1 MIFLGLIL
9 WYQPF
14 FTRILSGWDRLY
26 FVYKY
31 YRFLS
36 LTWEL
41 FCGSIANK
49 QCFISVIGVQE
60 NDNERR
66 YFMKERMQ
74 RFMAGRYGND
84 QLNQFIFIVAIISM
98 VLEIITRQSLFYTLT
113 LVLLILAYVRVFSRN
128 INKRYE
134 ENMKFLQK
142 KDMILNKFCKQKYY
156 AAQRRNFH
164 IYTCPQCKQ
173 KIRIP
178 KGKGKIRITC
188 PKCRTSFIKKS

>member
-1 MIFLGLIL
+1 
-9 WYQPF
+9 
-14 FTRILSGWDRLY
+14 
-26 FVYKY
+26 
-31 YRFLS
+31 
-36 LTWEL
+36 
-41 FCGSIANK
+41 
-49 QCFISVIGVQE
+49 
-60 NDNERR
+60 
-66 YFMKERMQ
+66 MKERMQ

-142 KDMILNKFCKQKYY
+142 KDAILNKFRKQKYY

-173 KIRIP
+173 KFRIP
-178 KGKGKIRITC
+178 KGKGKISITC

>member
-1 MIFLGLIL
+1 
-9 WYQPF
+9 
-14 FTRILSGWDRLY
+14 
-26 FVYKY
+26 
-31 YRFLS
+31 
-36 LTWEL
+36 
-41 FCGSIANK
+41 
-49 QCFISVIGVQE
+49 
-60 NDNERR
+60 
-66 YFMKERMQ
+66 MKERMQ

-98 VLEIITRQSLFYTLT
+98 VLEIIMRQSLFYTLT

-142 KDMILNKFCKQKYY
+142 KDAILNKFRKQKYY

-178 KGKGKIRITC
+178 KGKGKISITC

>member
-1 MIFLGLIL
+1 
-9 WYQPF
+9 
-14 FTRILSGWDRLY
+14 
-26 FVYKY
+26 
-31 YRFLS
+31 
-36 LTWEL
+36 
-41 FCGSIANK
+41 
-49 QCFISVIGVQE
+49 
-60 NDNERR
+60 
-66 YFMKERMQ
+66 MKERMQ

-134 ENMKFLQK
+134 ENMKFLQR
-142 KDMILNKFCKQKYY
+142 KDAILNKFRKQKYY
-156 AAQRRNFH
+156 AAQRRNYH

-178 KGKGKIRITC
+178 KGKGKISITC
-188 PKCRTSFIKKS
+188 PKCRTSFIKKN

>member
-1 MIFLGLIL
+1 
-9 WYQPF
+9 
-14 FTRILSGWDRLY
+14 
-26 FVYKY
+26 
-31 YRFLS
+31 
-36 LTWEL
+36 
-41 FCGSIANK
+41 
-49 QCFISVIGVQE
+49 
-60 NDNERR
+60 
-66 YFMKERMQ
+66 MKERMQ

-142 KDMILNKFCKQKYY
+142 KDAILNKFRKQKYY

-173 KIRIP
+173 KIRIH
-178 KGKGKIRITC
+178 KGKGKISITC

>member
-1 MIFLGLIL
+1 
-9 WYQPF
+9 
-14 FTRILSGWDRLY
+14 
-26 FVYKY
+26 
-31 YRFLS
+31 
-36 LTWEL
+36 
-41 FCGSIANK
+41 
-49 QCFISVIGVQE
+49 
-60 NDNERR
+60 
-66 YFMKERMQ
+66 MKERMQ

-142 KDMILNKFCKQKYY
+142 KDAILNKFRMQKYY

-178 KGKGKIRITC
+178 KGKGKISITC

>member
-1 MIFLGLIL
+1 
-9 WYQPF
+9 
-14 FTRILSGWDRLY
+14 
-26 FVYKY
+26 
-31 YRFLS
+31 
-36 LTWEL
+36 
-41 FCGSIANK
+41 
-49 QCFISVIGVQE
+49 
-60 NDNERR
+60 
-66 YFMKERMQ
+66 MKERMQ

-142 KDMILNKFCKQKYY
+142 KDAILNKFRKQKYY

-164 IYTCPQCKQ
+164 IYMCPQCKQ

-178 KGKGKIRITC
+178 KGKGKISITC

>member
-1 MIFLGLIL
+1 
-9 WYQPF
+9 
-14 FTRILSGWDRLY
+14 
-26 FVYKY
+26 
-31 YRFLS
+31 
-36 LTWEL
+36 
-41 FCGSIANK
+41 
-49 QCFISVIGVQE
+49 
-60 NDNERR
+60 
-66 YFMKERMQ
+66 MKERMQ

-142 KDMILNKFCKQKYY
+142 KDAILNTFRRQKYY

-178 KGKGKIRITC
+178 KGKGKISITC

>member
-1 MIFLGLIL
+1 
-9 WYQPF
+9 
-14 FTRILSGWDRLY
+14 
-26 FVYKY
+26 
-31 YRFLS
+31 
-36 LTWEL
+36 
-41 FCGSIANK
+41 
-49 QCFISVIGVQE
+49 
-60 NDNERR
+60 
-66 YFMKERMQ
+66 MKERMQ

-84 QLNQFIFIVAIISM
+84 QLNQFIVAIISM

-142 KDMILNKFCKQKYY
+142 KDAILNKFRKQKYY

-178 KGKGKIRITC
+178 KGKGKISITC

>member
-1 MIFLGLIL
+1 M
-9 WYQPF
+9 
-14 FTRILSGWDRLY
+14 
-26 FVYKY
+26 
-31 YRFLS
+31 
-36 LTWEL
+36 
-41 FCGSIANK
+41 
-49 QCFISVIGVQE
+49 QE

-84 QLNQFIFIVAIISM
+84 QLNQFIFIVAIVSM

-142 KDMILNKFCKQKYY
+142 KDAILNKFRKQKYY

-178 KGKGKIRITC
+178 KGKGKISITC

>member
-1 MIFLGLIL
+1 
-9 WYQPF
+9 
-14 FTRILSGWDRLY
+14 
-26 FVYKY
+26 
-31 YRFLS
+31 
-36 LTWEL
+36 
-41 FCGSIANK
+41 
-49 QCFISVIGVQE
+49 
-60 NDNERR
+60 
-66 YFMKERMQ
+66 MKERMQ
-74 RFMAGRYGND
+74 RFLAGRYGND

-142 KDMILNKFCKQKYY
+142 KDAILNKFRKQKYY
-156 AAQRRNFH
+156 AAQRRNYH

-178 KGKGKIRITC
+178 KGKGKISITC

>member
-1 MIFLGLIL
+1 
-9 WYQPF
+9 
-14 FTRILSGWDRLY
+14 
-26 FVYKY
+26 
-31 YRFLS
+31 
-36 LTWEL
+36 
-41 FCGSIANK
+41 
-49 QCFISVIGVQE
+49 
-60 NDNERR
+60 
-66 YFMKERMQ
+66 MKERMQ

-128 INKRYE
+128 INRRYE

-142 KDMILNKFCKQKYY
+142 KDAILNKFRKQKYY

-178 KGKGKIRITC
+178 KGKGKISITC
-188 PKCRTSFIKKS
+188 PKCRSSFKKNS

>member
-1 MIFLGLIL
+1 
-9 WYQPF
+9 
-14 FTRILSGWDRLY
+14 
-26 FVYKY
+26 
-31 YRFLS
+31 
-36 LTWEL
+36 
-41 FCGSIANK
+41 
-49 QCFISVIGVQE
+49 
-60 NDNERR
+60 
-66 YFMKERMQ
+66 MKERMQ

-142 KDMILNKFCKQKYY
+142 KDAILNKFRKQKYY

-178 KGKGKIRITC
+178 KGKGKISITC
-188 PKCRTSFIKKS
+188 PKCRTSCIKKS

>member
-1 MIFLGLIL
+1 
-9 WYQPF
+9 
-14 FTRILSGWDRLY
+14 
-26 FVYKY
+26 
-31 YRFLS
+31 
-36 LTWEL
+36 
-41 FCGSIANK
+41 
-49 QCFISVIGVQE
+49 
-60 NDNERR
+60 
-66 YFMKERMQ
+66 MKERMQ

-142 KDMILNKFCKQKYY
+142 KDAILNKFRKQKYY

-178 KGKGKIRITC
+178 KGKGKISITC
-188 PKCRTSFIKKS
+188 PKCRNSFIKKSWFLQAVVVFFSKNQMFLGLKDGIINLSYE

>member
-1 MIFLGLIL
+1 
-9 WYQPF
+9 
-14 FTRILSGWDRLY
+14 
-26 FVYKY
+26 
-31 YRFLS
+31 
-36 LTWEL
+36 
-41 FCGSIANK
+41 
-49 QCFISVIGVQE
+49 
-60 NDNERR
+60 
-66 YFMKERMQ
+66 MKERMQ

-142 KDMILNKFCKQKYY
+142 KDAILNKFRKQKYY

-173 KIRIP
+173 EIRIP
-178 KGKGKIRITC
+178 KGKGKISITC

>member
-1 MIFLGLIL
+1 
-9 WYQPF
+9 
-14 FTRILSGWDRLY
+14 
-26 FVYKY
+26 
-31 YRFLS
+31 
-36 LTWEL
+36 
-41 FCGSIANK
+41 
-49 QCFISVIGVQE
+49 
-60 NDNERR
+60 
-66 YFMKERMQ
+66 MKERMQ

-142 KDMILNKFCKQKYY
+142 KDAILNKFRRQKYY
-156 AAQRRNFH
+156 AAQRRSFH

-178 KGKGKIRITC
+178 KGKGKISITC

>member
-1 MIFLGLIL
+1 
-9 WYQPF
+9 
-14 FTRILSGWDRLY
+14 
-26 FVYKY
+26 
-31 YRFLS
+31 
-36 LTWEL
+36 
-41 FCGSIANK
+41 
-49 QCFISVIGVQE
+49 
-60 NDNERR
+60 
-66 YFMKERMQ
+66 MKERMQ

-134 ENMKFLQK
+134 ENMKILQK
-142 KDMILNKFCKQKYY
+142 KDAILNKFRKQKYY
-156 AAQRRNFH
+156 AAQRRNYH

-178 KGKGKIRITC
+178 KGKGKISITC

>member
-1 MIFLGLIL
+1 
-9 WYQPF
+9 
-14 FTRILSGWDRLY
+14 
-26 FVYKY
+26 
-31 YRFLS
+31 
-36 LTWEL
+36 
-41 FCGSIANK
+41 
-49 QCFISVIGVQE
+49 
-60 NDNERR
+60 
-66 YFMKERMQ
+66 MKERMQ

-142 KDMILNKFCKQKYY
+142 KDAILNNLRKQKYY

-178 KGKGKIRITC
+178 KGKGKISITC

>member
-1 MIFLGLIL
+1 
-9 WYQPF
+9 
-14 FTRILSGWDRLY
+14 
-26 FVYKY
+26 
-31 YRFLS
+31 
-36 LTWEL
+36 
-41 FCGSIANK
+41 
-49 QCFISVIGVQE
+49 
-60 NDNERR
+60 
-66 YFMKERMQ
+66 
-74 RFMAGRYGND
+74 
-84 QLNQFIFIVAIISM
+84 M

-142 KDMILNKFCKQKYY
+142 KDAILNKFRKQKYY

-178 KGKGKIRITC
+178 KVKGKISITC

>member
-1 MIFLGLIL
+1 
-9 WYQPF
+9 
-14 FTRILSGWDRLY
+14 
-26 FVYKY
+26 
-31 YRFLS
+31 
-36 LTWEL
+36 
-41 FCGSIANK
+41 
-49 QCFISVIGVQE
+49 
-60 NDNERR
+60 
-66 YFMKERMQ
+66 MKERMQ

-142 KDMILNKFCKQKYY
+142 KDAILNKFRKQTYY
-156 AAQRRNFH
+156 AAQRRNYH

-178 KGKGKIRITC
+178 KGKGKISITC

>member
-1 MIFLGLIL
+1 
-9 WYQPF
+9 
-14 FTRILSGWDRLY
+14 
-26 FVYKY
+26 
-31 YRFLS
+31 
-36 LTWEL
+36 
-41 FCGSIANK
+41 
-49 QCFISVIGVQE
+49 
-60 NDNERR
+60 
-66 YFMKERMQ
+66 MKERMQ

-142 KDMILNKFCKQKYY
+142 KDAILNKFRKQKYY

-178 KGKGKIRITC
+178 KGKGKISITC
-188 PKCRTSFIKKS
+188 PKCKTSFIKKS

>member
-1 MIFLGLIL
+1 
-9 WYQPF
+9 
-14 FTRILSGWDRLY
+14 
-26 FVYKY
+26 
-31 YRFLS
+31 
-36 LTWEL
+36 
-41 FCGSIANK
+41 
-49 QCFISVIGVQE
+49 
-60 NDNERR
+60 
-66 YFMKERMQ
+66 MKERMQ

-142 KDMILNKFCKQKYY
+142 KDAILNKFRKQKYY

-178 KGKGKIRITC
+178 KGKGKISNTC

>member
-1 MIFLGLIL
+1 
-9 WYQPF
+9 
-14 FTRILSGWDRLY
+14 
-26 FVYKY
+26 
-31 YRFLS
+31 
-36 LTWEL
+36 
-41 FCGSIANK
+41 
-49 QCFISVIGVQE
+49 
-60 NDNERR
+60 
-66 YFMKERMQ
+66 MKERMQ

-134 ENMKFLQK
+134 ENMKFSQK
-142 KDMILNKFCKQKYY
+142 KDAILNKFRKQKYY

-178 KGKGKIRITC
+178 KGKGKISITC

>member
-1 MIFLGLIL
+1 
-9 WYQPF
+9 
-14 FTRILSGWDRLY
+14 
-26 FVYKY
+26 
-31 YRFLS
+31 
-36 LTWEL
+36 
-41 FCGSIANK
+41 
-49 QCFISVIGVQE
+49 
-60 NDNERR
+60 
-66 YFMKERMQ
+66 MKERMQ

-98 VLEIITRQSLFYTLT
+98 VLEIITRQPLFYTLT

-142 KDMILNKFCKQKYY
+142 KDAILNKFRKQKYY

-178 KGKGKIRITC
+178 KGKGKISITC

>member
-1 MIFLGLIL
+1 
-9 WYQPF
+9 
-14 FTRILSGWDRLY
+14 
-26 FVYKY
+26 
-31 YRFLS
+31 
-36 LTWEL
+36 
-41 FCGSIANK
+41 
-49 QCFISVIGVQE
+49 
-60 NDNERR
+60 
-66 YFMKERMQ
+66 MKERMQ

-142 KDMILNKFCKQKYY
+142 KDAILNKFRKQKYY
-156 AAQRRNFH
+156 AAQRRNCH

-178 KGKGKIRITC
+178 KGKGKISITC

>member
-1 MIFLGLIL
+1 
-9 WYQPF
+9 
-14 FTRILSGWDRLY
+14 
-26 FVYKY
+26 
-31 YRFLS
+31 
-36 LTWEL
+36 
-41 FCGSIANK
+41 
-49 QCFISVIGVQE
+49 
-60 NDNERR
+60 
-66 YFMKERMQ
+66 MKERMQ

-134 ENMKFLQK
+134 ENKKFLQK
-142 KDMILNKFCKQKYY
+142 KDAILNKFRKQKYY

-178 KGKGKIRITC
+178 KGKGKISITC

>member
-1 MIFLGLIL
+1 
-9 WYQPF
+9 
-14 FTRILSGWDRLY
+14 
-26 FVYKY
+26 
-31 YRFLS
+31 
-36 LTWEL
+36 
-41 FCGSIANK
+41 
-49 QCFISVIGVQE
+49 
-60 NDNERR
+60 
-66 YFMKERMQ
+66 MKERMQ

-134 ENMKFLQK
+134 ENMNFLQK
-142 KDMILNKFCKQKYY
+142 KDAILNKFRKQKYY

-178 KGKGKIRITC
+178 KGKGKISITC

>member
-1 MIFLGLIL
+1 
-9 WYQPF
+9 
-14 FTRILSGWDRLY
+14 
-26 FVYKY
+26 
-31 YRFLS
+31 
-36 LTWEL
+36 
-41 FCGSIANK
+41 
-49 QCFISVIGVQE
+49 
-60 NDNERR
+60 
-66 YFMKERMQ
+66 MKERMQ

-142 KDMILNKFCKQKYY
+142 KDAILNKFRRQKYY
-156 AAQRRNFH
+156 AAPRRNFH

-178 KGKGKIRITC
+178 KGKGKISITC

>member
-1 MIFLGLIL
+1 
-9 WYQPF
+9 
-14 FTRILSGWDRLY
+14 
-26 FVYKY
+26 
-31 YRFLS
+31 
-36 LTWEL
+36 
-41 FCGSIANK
+41 
-49 QCFISVIGVQE
+49 
-60 NDNERR
+60 
-66 YFMKERMQ
+66 MKERMQ

-142 KDMILNKFCKQKYY
+142 KDAILNKFRRQKYY

-164 IYTCPQCKQ
+164 IYACPQCKQ

-178 KGKGKIRITC
+178 KGKGKISITC

>member
-1 MIFLGLIL
+1 
-9 WYQPF
+9 
-14 FTRILSGWDRLY
+14 
-26 FVYKY
+26 
-31 YRFLS
+31 
-36 LTWEL
+36 
-41 FCGSIANK
+41 
-49 QCFISVIGVQE
+49 
-60 NDNERR
+60 
-66 YFMKERMQ
+66 MKERMQ

-98 VLEIITRQSLFYTLT
+98 VLEIIARQSLFYTLT

-134 ENMKFLQK
+134 ENMKFLQR
-142 KDMILNKFCKQKYY
+142 KDAILNKFRKQKYY
-156 AAQRRNFH
+156 AAQRRNYH

-178 KGKGKIRITC
+178 KGKGKISITC

>member
-1 MIFLGLIL
+1 
-9 WYQPF
+9 
-14 FTRILSGWDRLY
+14 
-26 FVYKY
+26 
-31 YRFLS
+31 
-36 LTWEL
+36 
-41 FCGSIANK
+41 
-49 QCFISVIGVQE
+49 
-60 NDNERR
+60 
-66 YFMKERMQ
+66 MKEPMQ

-142 KDMILNKFCKQKYY
+142 KDAILNKFRKQKYY
-156 AAQRRNFH
+156 AAQRRNYH

-178 KGKGKIRITC
+178 KGKGKISITC

>member
-1 MIFLGLIL
+1 
-9 WYQPF
+9 
-14 FTRILSGWDRLY
+14 
-26 FVYKY
+26 
-31 YRFLS
+31 
-36 LTWEL
+36 
-41 FCGSIANK
+41 
-49 QCFISVIGVQE
+49 
-60 NDNERR
+60 
-66 YFMKERMQ
+66 MKERMQ

-142 KDMILNKFCKQKYY
+142 KDAILNKFRKQKYY

-164 IYTCPQCKQ
+164 ILYVSSVQAEDPH
-173 KIRIP
+173 
-178 KGKGKIRITC
+178 
-188 PKCRTSFIKKS
+188 S

>member
-1 MIFLGLIL
+1 
-9 WYQPF
+9 
-14 FTRILSGWDRLY
+14 
-26 FVYKY
+26 
-31 YRFLS
+31 
-36 LTWEL
+36 
-41 FCGSIANK
+41 
-49 QCFISVIGVQE
+49 
-60 NDNERR
+60 
-66 YFMKERMQ
+66 MKERMQ

-84 QLNQFIFIVAIISM
+84 QLTQFIFIVAIISM

-142 KDMILNKFCKQKYY
+142 KDAILNKFRKQKYY

-178 KGKGKIRITC
+178 KGKGKISITC

>member
-1 MIFLGLIL
+1 
-9 WYQPF
+9 
-14 FTRILSGWDRLY
+14 
-26 FVYKY
+26 
-31 YRFLS
+31 
-36 LTWEL
+36 
-41 FCGSIANK
+41 
-49 QCFISVIGVQE
+49 
-60 NDNERR
+60 
-66 YFMKERMQ
+66 MKERMQ

-113 LVLLILAYVRVFSRN
+113 LVLLILAYVRVFSLN

-142 KDMILNKFCKQKYY
+142 KDAILNKFRKQKYY

>member
-1 MIFLGLIL
+1 
-9 WYQPF
+9 
-14 FTRILSGWDRLY
+14 
-26 FVYKY
+26 
-31 YRFLS
+31 
-36 LTWEL
+36 
-41 FCGSIANK
+41 
-49 QCFISVIGVQE
+49 
-60 NDNERR
+60 
-66 YFMKERMQ
+66 MKERMQ

-142 KDMILNKFCKQKYY
+142 KDAILNKFRKQKHY
-156 AAQRRNFH
+156 AALRRNFH

-178 KGKGKIRITC
+178 KGKGKISITC

>member
-1 MIFLGLIL
+1 
-9 WYQPF
+9 
-14 FTRILSGWDRLY
+14 
-26 FVYKY
+26 
-31 YRFLS
+31 
-36 LTWEL
+36 
-41 FCGSIANK
+41 
-49 QCFISVIGVQE
+49 
-60 NDNERR
+60 
-66 YFMKERMQ
+66 MKERMQ

-84 QLNQFIFIVAIISM
+84 QLNQFIFIVAIVSM

-134 ENMKFLQK
+134 ENMKILQK
-142 KDMILNKFCKQKYY
+142 KDAILNKFRKQKYY

-178 KGKGKIRITC
+178 KGKGKISITC